1 MKNKFTKEIPS
12 NIKWL
17 FLVLSIGLLL
27 YTNLR
32 NFFFPNEKILS
43 FSIMAVIV
51 ITLTILYYFLLK
63 YHKKIFTSKR
73 QIIFFIILIACV
85 FALMIPHSVKDIYS
99 YIGCG
104 WTAANYY
111 ENPYEM
117 SAQEI
122 ENKYNVQDNMYE
134 NIATVW
140 KSETMIYGPLWTLI
154 CSVLTAL
161 SFGNVTIALFLFKLF
176 NLGMHLLSCFMIHK
190 ITKKKM
196 LVLLYALNPIILLE
210 GLMDV
215 HNEIF
220 MITLI
225 LCAIY
230 YTIRKKNLWIAVLFL
245 ALATAVKYFAI
256 LLLPFL
262 VLYLLK
268 EKTIGKRIGY
278 CILAGIEFLGILCL
292 FYLIYFQDFSFLN
305 VFSIQQNKYNSSI
318 YYILYRF
325 IGENATNIIKWI
337 LLVIFII
344 GYIGLAIQYLLKRKT
359 TFRKLIR
366 KYEAILFLFIF
377 FLITNFNS
385 WYLLWLVPTIFWLKP
400 RHIKYLLILY
410 SFAYIL
416 KFFTFCMGETA
427 IIGIPYFLGITI
439 IPAIIAL
446 DNTMKLRKRRIHI

>member
-1 MKNKFTKEIPS
+1 MKIKFTKEISS

-17 FLVLSIGLLL
+17 FFALCIGLLL
-27 YTNLR
+27 YNNLR
-32 NFFFPNEKILS
+32 NFFFPKEKILS
-43 FSIMAVIV
+43 FSIMTLVV

-63 YHKKIFTSKR
+63 YHKKIFENKR
-73 QIIFFIILIACV
+73 QTIFFIILITCI

-104 WTAANYY
+104 WTTANYH

-117 SAQEI
+117 SAQQI
-122 ENKYNVQDNMYE
+122 ENKYNTQDTMYE

-140 KSETMIYGPLWTLI
+140 KNETMIYGPLWTLI
-154 CSVLTAL
+154 CSALTTL

-176 NLGMHLLSCFMIHK
+176 NLCMHLLSCFMIHK

-230 YTIRKKNLWIAVLFL
+230 YTIRKKNLWHAVLFL

-262 VLYLLK
+262 VLYLLR

-292 FYLIYFQDFSFLN
+292 LYFIYFQDFSFLN

-318 YYILYRF
+318 YYLLYSL
-325 IGENATNIIKWI
+325 IGKNATNTIKWV
-337 LLVIFII
+337 LLTIFAIS
-344 GYIGLAIQYLLKRKT
+344 YIGLAIRYLLKKEII
-359 TFRKLIR
+359 FRKLIR
-366 KYEAILFLFIF
+366 KYEAILFVFIF

-410 SFAYIL
+410 TFAYIL
-416 KFFTFCMGETA
+416 KFFTFCMSETA
-427 IIGIPYFLGITI
+427 VIGIPYFLGITI

-446 DNTMKLRKRRIHI
+446 DNTIKLRKKKIHI